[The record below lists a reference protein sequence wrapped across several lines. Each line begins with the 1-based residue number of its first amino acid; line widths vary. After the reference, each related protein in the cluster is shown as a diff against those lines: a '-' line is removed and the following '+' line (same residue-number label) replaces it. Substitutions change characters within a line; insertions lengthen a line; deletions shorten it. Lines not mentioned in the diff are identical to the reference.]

1 MYIGIG
7 TIFKSGEG
15 HIERLHTTT
24 FHIDSKAFGN
34 DVEDDTDTFIN
45 SLQDLECI
53 LVKIKYHIYM
63 TFCATYVVHV
73 SSDILLTQIRL
84 FEYKVS
90 YISYQFNLLII
101 IVSHM

>member
-24 FHIDSKAFGN
+24 FHIDSKALGN

-45 SLQDLECI
+45 SLQDDLDCI
-53 LVKIKYHIYM
+53 
-63 TFCATYVVHV
+63 
-73 SSDILLTQIRL
+73 
-84 FEYKVS
+84 
-90 YISYQFNLLII
+90 
-101 IVSHM
+101 

>member
-34 DVEDDTDTFIN
+34 DVEDDTDTSFIN
-45 SLQDLECI
+45 SLQDDLDCI
-53 LVKIKYHIYM
+53 
-63 TFCATYVVHV
+63 
-73 SSDILLTQIRL
+73 
-84 FEYKVS
+84 
-90 YISYQFNLLII
+90 
-101 IVSHM
+101 